1 MVEDP
6 CSFKQMFR
14 MSVTD
19 FKIVLQYI
27 ADLITPQKIQRG
39 QRPIPPDERLA
50 LALRFLATVNRYILH
65 LSNFTF
71 LYELSHT

>member
-50 LALRFLATVNRYILH
+50 LALRFLATGESFH
-65 LSNFTF
+65 SLSFQFCMSRT
-71 LYELSHT
+71 